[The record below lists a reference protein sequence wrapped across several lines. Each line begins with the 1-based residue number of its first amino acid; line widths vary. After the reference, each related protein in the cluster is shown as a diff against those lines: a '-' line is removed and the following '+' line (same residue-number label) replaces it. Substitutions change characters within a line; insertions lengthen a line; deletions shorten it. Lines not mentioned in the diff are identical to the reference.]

1 MFNKERYFCTIQS
14 STNRKDIKTS
24 KYLSNVKVMHV
35 FKCIFIL
42 KCVIDIIYLI
52 VLALYCL
59 YVLFKA

>member
-1 MFNKERYFCTIQS
+1 
-14 STNRKDIKTS
+14 
-24 KYLSNVKVMHV
+24 MHV

-42 KCVIDIIYLI
+42 KYVIDIIYLI

>member
-1 MFNKERYFCTIQS
+1 MFYKERYFCTIQS

-24 KYLSNVKVMHV
+24 CNVKVMHV

-42 KCVIDIIYLI
+42 KYVINIIYLI